1 MFGLG
6 VKLQTN
12 IIANT
17 KISQLIMS
25 FIDRV
30 NSDGGQFESSS
41 CIEKKINYI

>member
-17 KISQLIMS
+17 KISQLIIS
-25 FIDRV
+25 FINRV
-30 NSDGGQFESSS
+30 NDDGGQVESAI